1 MARDLASSQHLHFAS
16 CYEDGEDSN
25 SGIMMKRPLIVTTQS
40 SDACSLEAEEQ
51 HTRLKG
57 KETGLV
63 REAFLIGSAIS
74 CVLQVMCFAICYTIF
89 KIWGQ
94 PYWILVALSQGSP
107 LLIGIW
113 FTFFYS
119 RSKSGSLCCMRR
131 KKLDQNV
138 DALPA
143 GLNSIRPARMVLVVE
158 IYFLFGCL
166 VGSWWARWIISNYLH
181 LDITFLSMPSWWM
194 AVVVH
199 VVVFVILRT
208 YFHWAHHHRGGEEE
222 EDEEEDNSFF
232 VSMYE

>member
-1 MARDLASSQHLHFAS
+1 MHARIRSSLVGKLVK
-16 CYEDGEDSN
+16 DGEDSN
-25 SGIMMKRPLIVTTQS
+25 SETMMKRPLIVTAQS
-40 SDACSLEAEEQ
+40 SDASFLEAEEQ

-57 KETGLV
+57 KEKGLV

-74 CVLQVMCFAICYTIF
+74 CALQVMCFAICHAIF

-94 PYWILVALSQGSP
+94 PCWTLVALSQGSVAI
-107 LLIGIW
+107 LIGIW

-143 GLNSIRPARMVLVVE
+143 GLNSIKPARMVLVVE

-166 VGSWWARWIISNYLH
+166 VGSWWARWIISNCLH
-181 LDITFLSMPSWWM
+181 IDITVLSMPSWWM

-199 VVVFVILRT
+199 VAVFVILRT
-208 YFHWAHHHRGGEEE
+208 HFHWGHHHRGGEKE
-222 EDEEEDNSFF
+222 EDEEEDDSLF
-232 VSMYE
+232 VSMFD